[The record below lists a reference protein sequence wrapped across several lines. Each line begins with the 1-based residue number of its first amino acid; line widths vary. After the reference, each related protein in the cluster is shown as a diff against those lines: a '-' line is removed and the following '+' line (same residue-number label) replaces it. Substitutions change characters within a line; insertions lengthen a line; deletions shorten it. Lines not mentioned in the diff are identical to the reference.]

1 MSLQV
6 SVSINKT
13 LLFPW
18 PKSQLFLIEE
28 MLHCLNYLCGPSL
41 DSLHQFPVFL
51 ELESP
56 ELDPVLHVWPHQGRG
71 EGEENLSQIAGHTLF
86 IEPHDTTG
94 LLGHKSTLMVHGQP
108 ICPPGH
114 HCLSIQTSFPFR

>member
-41 DSLHQFPVFL
+41 DSLQYI
-51 ELESP
+51 
-56 ELDPVLHVWPHQGRG
+56 HVSLVH
-71 EGEENLSQIAGHTLF
+71 SMC
-86 IEPHDTTG
+86 G
-94 LLGHKSTLMVHGQP
+94 LISAE
-108 ICPPGH
+108 
-114 HCLSIQTSFPFR
+114 